1 MWGSYVGL
9 VCGELC
15 GSAGVCGRC
24 RHVCG
29 VCGWCRHVKRCM
41 EECSMQVHVGLVCV
55 VFRCSMRM
63 CRVCFMYG
71 AVCVEC
77 APLMCGAWVVWCTGY
92 MLCGER
98 LYV

>member
-1 MWGSYVGL
+1 
-9 VCGELC
+9 
-15 GSAGVCGRC
+15 
-24 RHVCG
+24 
-29 VCGWCRHVKRCM
+29 
-41 EECSMQVHVGLVCV
+41 MQVHVGLVCV